1 MPTINEGEQVH
12 VDESTSVSFDTL
24 VGANDSLKV
33 SIQQA
38 KAAILYPPRGLHTII
53 LGKQEQGNLFLL
65 NVCTVLPLIQNLR

>member
-53 LGKQEQGNLFLL
+53 LGKQEQEISFAE
-65 NVCTVLPLIQNLR
+65 CMYRFAIDSKP

>member
-38 KAAILYPPRGLHTII
+38 KAAILYPPRGFAYDYFWENRNR
-53 LGKQEQGNLFLL
+53 KSLFAE
-65 NVCTVLPLIQNLR
+65 CMYRFAIDSKP